1 MTTKVVNITQ
11 RVVNREVER
20 VLGQYPHRPYRQAF
34 AHPELRRELVAY
46 VLNRVEN
53 RYITV
58 HPGQDDQ
65 LIDARSHQLAL
76 QQPQIEQLIH
86 QGIQKLIRSNAEWVR
101 SHIPPKSD
109 GSQRDGEPSHWFG

>member
-1 MTTKVVNITQ
+1 MATKVVNITQ

-34 AHPELRRELVAY
+34 AHPDLRRKLVTY

-58 HPGQDDQ
+58 RQGQDDQ
-65 LIDARSHQLAL
+65 IDARSHQLAL
-76 QQPQIEQLIH
+76 QQPQIEQLVH
-86 QGIQKLIRSNAEWVR
+86 QGIQKLIHSNADWVR
-101 SHIPPKSD
+101 SHIPPKNDS
-109 GSQRDGEPSHWFG
+109 SQPSGEPSHWFG